1 MLLTNRFG
9 VVASS
14 SIRVQFTEL
23 AGSASALDEMNT
35 RPVVGAA
42 QAGDVFDGCRS
53 TLATPPP
60 ARLPQKAEVSRLAPS
75 STQSPQVTE
84 KSPVHSLQ
92 CWFASASVIEPSPNV
107 FVR

>member
-1 MLLTNRFG
+1 MLLTKRFG

-14 SIRVQFTEL
+14 SSRVQLTEL

-35 RPVVGAA
+35 RPVVVAA
-42 QAGDVFDGCRS
+42 QAVDVLAAVRS
-53 TLATPPP
+53 TCPTPPP
-60 ARLPQKAEVSRLAPS
+60 ARLPQKADVSRLGPS
-75 STQSPQVTE
+75 SSQSPQVTE

-92 CWFASASVIEPSPNV
+92 CWFASASVIESSPNV

>member
-14 SIRVQFTEL
+14 SSRVQLTAL

-35 RPVVGAA
+35 RPVVVAA
-42 QAGDVFDGCRS
+42 QAVDVFAAGRS
-53 TLATPPP
+53 TWTTPPP
-60 ARLPQKAEVSRLAPS
+60 ARLPQKAEVSWFAPS
-75 STQSPQVTE
+75 TSQSPQVTE

-92 CWFASASVIEPSPNV
+92 CWFASASVIDPSPNV